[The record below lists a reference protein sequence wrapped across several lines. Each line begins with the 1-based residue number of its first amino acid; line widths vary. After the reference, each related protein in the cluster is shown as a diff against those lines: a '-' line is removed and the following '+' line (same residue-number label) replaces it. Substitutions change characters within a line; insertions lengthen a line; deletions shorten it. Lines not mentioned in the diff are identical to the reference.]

1 MRHLAPI
8 LALMLIAAACT
19 DAPPNAV
26 STAPPINTAAATTV
40 PTTTA
45 GISPVA
51 VTSTMPIVDAV
62 ITVREIS
69 DDEVIYM
76 VPDAEAL
83 GEEYEGFEVAE
94 LSFETNEEVVRHSVL
109 DSQDEEEDIIEFGR
123 SAGARSS
130 LMPRQVRIG
139 PSDVTGIQLWVAIFT
154 ADQGASDYLEDF
166 VQDAS
171 KGVGGGHPSDLAIA
185 TVDGFVV
192 NEVGQEATGLI
203 LAEGHPGLEPQL
215 YETLVAF
222 RVGRILGFASV
233 LAPDDSD
240 RRVRAVTLAETLE
253 ARVVGVA
260 SGEITPPPPPTE
272 LLEAGA
278 YSFTYYQ
285 VIDKGS
291 SRASIRTSGIE
302 VGPDKLQCLL
312 EVEIDD
318 LKTQR
323 EYVADGDVVWLD
335 DADAEEP
342 GFQRV
347 PLEGFGV
354 QGDLIYC
361 PGWPVSITDSGLDA
375 VIALF
380 EPEQIELDET
390 PALRYELGTEAAQA
404 IGLINEGSRVRVDS
418 FDLVVDAEQPW
429 MRQLSIRMSGSS
441 SAFAATFGDGFT
453 RLGGRN
459 VTVTIDA
466 TADRFNDPDLIV
478 VTP

>member
-1 MRHLAPI
+1 
-8 LALMLIAAACT
+8 MLIAVACT
-19 DAPPNAV
+19 DAAPDAV
-26 STAPPINTAAATTV
+26 SAAPPINISAATTV
-40 PTTTA
+40 PTTTV
-45 GISPVA
+45 GITLTA
-51 VTSTMPIVDAV
+51 VTTTMPMVNAA
-62 ITVREIS
+62 ITSRTIS
-69 DDEVIYM
+69 DDEVLYM

-94 LSFETNEEVVRHSVL
+94 LSFEANEEVARHSVL
-109 DSQDEEEDIIEFGR
+109 DSQDEEEDIVEFGR

-130 LMPRQVRIG
+130 LIPRRVRIG
-139 PSDVTGIQLWVAIFT
+139 PSDVTGVQAWVSLFNT
-154 ADQGASDYLEDF
+154 DEGASDYLEDF

-185 TVDGFVV
+185 STDGFVV
-192 NEVGQEATGLI
+192 NEVGQEAIGLI

-222 RVGRILGFASV
+222 RVGRILGFSSV
-233 LAPDDSD
+233 LALDDSD
-240 RRVRAVTLAETLE
+240 HRVRAVTLAEALE

-272 LLEAGA
+272 LLAADA
-278 YSFTYYQ
+278 YSFTYHQ

-312 EVEIDD
+312 EVEIDA

-323 EYVADGDVVWLD
+323 EYVVDGDLVWLD
-335 DADAEEP
+335 DADAQEP
-342 GFQRV
+342 GFERV

-390 PALRYELGTEAAQA
+390 PAFSYELGAEAAQT
-404 IGLINEGSRVRVDS
+404 IGLINEGSGVRVDR
-418 FDLVVDAEQPW
+418 FDLVIDAEQPW

-453 RLGGRN
+453 QLGGRN
-459 VTVTIDA
+459 VTVAIDA
-466 TADRFNDPDLIV
+466 TAGRFNDPDLIV
-478 VTP
+478 FTP